1 MGEDVGRY
9 GGCFAVSKGLLQE
22 FGPERIRNTPLSESV
37 FVGAGIGQSSWG
49 PTGFGLLPSAQREQ
63 LVLDAAGAA
72 GVVDPALTLRIAEP
86 LNRGARVIEHPP
98 RRADAAAAQ
107 ESSARHGSDEA
118 KVDHWPPP
126 QRSHA
131 PARSPQL
138 GR

>member
-1 MGEDVGRY
+1 VFVSSAVGRLLRWI
-9 GGCFAVSKGLLQE
+9 GEQARRPAAGLATSDL
-22 FGPERIRNTPLSESV
+22 
-37 FVGAGIGQSSWG
+37 GAGIGQSSWG
-49 PTGFGLLPSAQREQ
+49 PTGFALLPSAQRAQQ
-63 LVLDAAGAA
+63 LLDAARAA